1 MQVNKLDLLE
11 EVSRCN
17 RADKREKSE
26 SSDIAIHVQVSKVD
40 NRPWSNEVDVII
52 KVQRSD
58 SGSVI
63 FFHQASYAAE
73 FDEDVIEGDSE
84 PAKVV
89 WPLIREGIV
98 SQFRKFGVNVHNV
111 LPYNLERRRKSVG

>member
-26 SSDIAIHVQVSKVD
+26 RSDIAIHVQVSKVD

-73 FDEDVIEGDSE
+73 FDEDVIEEDSE